1 MTPSLLV
8 AAREGFKPPGIDEF
22 EWPNLVDLKLFGL
35 DLGINRVVLQM
46 FLVTGLVI
54 LLLWLGFRR
63 ASLVPR
69 GLQNVMESAVDFVRD
84 QIALEVIGRDGLR
97 YVPYL
102 TTLFLF
108 VFLANLGGIVP
119 LLSFPATGRMALPAV
134 MALTSTV
141 LFIGVGMK
149 RQGGLRY
156 LRNSLFPP
164 DVPVLLYVLLT
175 PIELVSTFLIR
186 PMTLAVR
193 LLANMI
199 AGHLILG
206 VFFAATAYL
215 LGSLNASMLFGVGA
229 LVFAVALVA
238 FELFV
243 AALQAYVFTIL
254 SAIYIAGAL
263 EPSTDREGRGR
274 RP

>member
-1 MTPSLLV
+1 MAGRGGGGGRRGGGADAVWSILGTFVAGVLAWGLFGWALDRWLCTRFLV
-8 AAREGFKPPGIDEF
+8 AMG
-22 EWPNLVDLKLFGL
+22 
-35 DLGINRVVLQM
+35 
-46 FLVTGLVI
+46 FLVGAA
-54 LLLWLGFRR
+54 GAFHF
-63 ASLVPR
+63 S
-69 GLQNVMESAVDFVRD
+69 F
-84 QIALEVIGRDGLR
+84 LR
-97 YVPYL
+97 Y
-102 TTLFLF
+102 
-108 VFLANLGGIVP
+108 
-119 LLSFPATGRMALPAV
+119 R
-134 MALTSTV
+134 
-141 LFIGVGMK
+141 
-149 RQGGLRY
+149 
-156 LRNSLFPP
+156 RNSLYPP

-215 LGSLNASMLFGVGA
+215 LGSLNASMLVGVGA

-263 EPSTDREGRGR
+263 EPEH
-274 RP
+274 